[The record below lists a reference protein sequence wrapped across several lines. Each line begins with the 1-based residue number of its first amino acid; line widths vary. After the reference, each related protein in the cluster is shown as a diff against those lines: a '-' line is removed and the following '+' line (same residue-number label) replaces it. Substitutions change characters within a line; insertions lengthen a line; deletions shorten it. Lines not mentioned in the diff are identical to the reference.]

1 MFKNLIATAAMIL
14 LACSAFAQPDA
25 TLFTVKGNPVT
36 AAEFKYI
43 YSKTNQDK
51 ADFSEKS
58 LREYLELYTNFKL
71 KVQKARD
78 MRLDTIASLKSE
90 LDGYKKQ
97 LAKSYLEDKEVTEK
111 LIREAYDRMLT
122 DVDVSHILVN
132 CDRNRPATDT
142 LRAYNR
148 AKDWSKMITKGVS
161 FDKMAYDSSEDKSA
175 KENRGNLGFITAM
188 LPDGYYDVEKA
199 IYSAKIG
206 DVLGP
211 VRSNNGYHLLRVNAT
226 RPARGEIEVNQ
237 ILIRK
242 GDSAEKNT
250 LKKMRADSA
259 YNELAAGG
267 KWDAVCQ
274 KYSEDKTTATK
285 SGYIGFFG
293 INRYQKVF
301 EDAAFSLEKDGDY
314 TKLVETTLG
323 WHIIQRKSRR
333 PIATFD
339 QLKRGLSER
348 IKRDSRSETAKQS
361 IIGRI
366 KKDGGFSEDRKVLAA
381 WTAKQ
386 VDSVF
391 HTFKWKPDPSKP
403 QDVLF
408 YYGQDKRYT
417 VADFEE
423 YCQRA
428 GRDRMRGAG
437 YPVVETINK
446 LYKTWTDETAM
457 SFEETQLERKYP
469 EFKSLMREYEEGI
482 LLFEAL
488 KQNVWDRANSDTLG
502 LQAYFDK
509 ELKMK
514 YKWDER
520 ARVSIYTLKTDDPK
534 VLEKVRTLAAK
545 KPAAD
550 VIKKFN
556 KKGKPEVLTVMEKLY
571 EKGKNK
577 DLGELWKSGDM
588 TVAKT
593 DTTTKTA
600 SFYKI
605 EQIVPPT
612 PKALAE
618 ARGYAVADYQD
629 FLEKKWIM
637 DLRKEYPVVLDEAVL
652 KTLVKK

>member
-1 MFKNLIATAAMIL
+1 MFKNLIATAAMLL
-14 LACSAFAQPDA
+14 LACPAFAQPDA
-25 TLFTVKGNPVT
+25 TLFSVKGNPVT
-36 AAEFKYI
+36 ASEFKYI

-78 MRLDTIASLKSE
+78 MRLDTIASLNSE
-90 LDGYKKQ
+90 LEGYKKQ

-132 CDRNRPATDT
+132 CDRTRPATDT
-142 LRAYNR
+142 LRAFNR
-148 AKDWSKMITKGVS
+148 AMDWLKMITKGVS

-199 IYSAKIG
+199 IYAAKVG
-206 DVLGP
+206 DVFGP

-242 GDSAEKNT
+242 VESAEKNT

-259 YNELAAGG
+259 YNELVAGG
-267 KWDAVCQ
+267 KWDAICQ
-274 KYSEDKTTATK
+274 KYSEDKTTAAK

-323 WHIIQRKSRR
+323 WHIIQRKSLR
-333 PIATFD
+333 PIAAYD

-381 WTAKQ
+381 WTSKQ

-417 VADFEE
+417 VADFEDF
-423 YCQRA
+423 CQRA

-488 KQNVWDRANSDTLG
+488 KQNVWDRANSDTIG

-534 VLEKVRTLAAK
+534 VLEKVRTLATK

-577 DLGELWKSGDM
+577 ELGGLWKSGDM

-612 PKALAE
+612 PKALSE

-629 FLEKKWIM
+629 FLEKKWIQ

-652 KTLVKK
+652 KTLVKE

>member
-1 MFKNLIATAAMIL
+1 MFKNLFAAAAMIL
-14 LACSAFAQPDA
+14 LACSAYAQTDA

-36 AAEFKYI
+36 ASEFKYI

-78 MRLDTIASLKSE
+78 MRLDTIAALNSE

-111 LIREAYDRMLT
+111 LIREAYDRMQL
-122 DVDVSHILVN
+122 DLDVSHLVVN
-132 CDRNRPATDT
+132 CDRNKSAADT
-142 LRAYNR
+142 LKAYNR
-148 AKDWSKMITKGVS
+148 AKEWSKMIIKGAD
-161 FDKMAYDSSEDKSA
+161 FNKLAYDSSEDKSA
-175 KENRGNLGFITAM
+175 KDNRGNLGFITAM
-188 LPDGYYDVEKA
+188 LPDGYYEVEKS
-199 IYSAKIG
+199 IYTAKVG
-206 DVLGP
+206 QLHGP
-211 VRSNNGYHLLRVNAT
+211 IRSNAGYHLLRVNAS

-237 ILIRK
+237 ILVRK
-242 GDSAEKNT
+242 SDTDDKNA
-250 LKKMRADSA
+250 LKKMRVDSA
-259 YNELAAGG
+259 YNALVQGG
-267 KWDAVCQ
+267 KWETVCQ
-274 KYSEDKTTATK
+274 TYSDDKTTAAK
-285 SGYIGFFG
+285 GGYIGFFG
-293 INRYQKVF
+293 INRYQRVF
-301 EDAAFSLEKDGDY
+301 EDAAFEIEKDGDY
-314 TKLVETTLG
+314 SKPVETTLG

-333 PIATFD
+333 PLATFD
-339 QLKRGLSER
+339 QVKRGLSER
-348 IKRDSRSETAKQS
+348 IKRDSRSEMAKQS
-361 IIGRI
+361 IIARI
-366 KKDGGFSEDRKVLAA
+366 KKDGGYVEDRKVFAT
-381 WTAKQ
+381 WSSKQ
-386 VDSVF
+386 ADTIF
-391 HTFKWKPDPSKP
+391 HTFKWKPDPAKP

-408 YYGQDKRYT
+408 RYGKDKVYT
-417 VADFEE
+417 VADFED
-423 YCQRA
+423 YSQRA

-437 YPVVETINK
+437 YPVQETINK
-446 LYKTWTDETAM
+446 LYKTWGDETAM
-457 SFEETQLERKYP
+457 SFEESQLDRKYP

-488 KQNVWDRANSDTLG
+488 KQNVWDRANNDSTG
-502 LQAYFDK
+502 LQKYYEE

-514 YKWDER
+514 YKWAER

-534 VLEKVRTLAAK
+534 VLAKVRALAAK

-550 VIKKFN
+550 VLKKFN

-571 EKGKNK
+571 EKDKNK
-577 DLGELWKSGDM
+577 DLGALWKSGDM

-600 SFYKI
+600 SFLKI

-612 PKALAE
+612 PKALSE

-637 DLRKEYPVVLDEAVL
+637 DLRKEYPVVLNEAVL
-652 KTLVKK
+652 KTMIKK